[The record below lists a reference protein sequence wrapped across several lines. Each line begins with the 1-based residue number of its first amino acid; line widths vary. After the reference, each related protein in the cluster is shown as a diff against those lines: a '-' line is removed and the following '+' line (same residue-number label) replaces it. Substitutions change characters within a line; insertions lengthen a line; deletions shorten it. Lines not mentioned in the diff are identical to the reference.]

1 MVSPERGSKATAR
14 MRLAILVVGI
24 CGVLTASVRMNSAGV
39 GLLDVSLLS
48 VSFVM
53 VAWAVLEGLRTR

>member
-1 MVSPERGSKATAR
+1 